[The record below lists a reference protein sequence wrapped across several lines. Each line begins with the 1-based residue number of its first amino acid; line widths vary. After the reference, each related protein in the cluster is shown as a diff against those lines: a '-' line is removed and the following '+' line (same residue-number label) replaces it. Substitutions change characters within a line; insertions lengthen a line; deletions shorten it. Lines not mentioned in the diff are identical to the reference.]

1 MPQHTA
7 DTDDD
12 DVDRKRL
19 VRLMILIGIV
29 LIVVIEGVTF
39 AGLLGDILLGDNGSG
54 EGDPG
59 TAIDTATPAADR
71 VGVGDEL
78 LAETPQ
84 RETVRSASVMAR
96 DDGWVF
102 QLTLAINN
110 TANSDYQ
117 FRFETV
123 ETTGGQRV
131 DGSGSVVVPAGQS
144 DTVTGRWVLPESER
158 PEAVTVVGVQL
169 ANETTVT
176 ETVAVDRI
184 PVQYQ

>member
-1 MPQHTA
+1 VSRHTA
-7 DTDDD
+7 DADSG

-39 AGLLGDILLGDNGSG
+39 AGLLGDALLGGNGDG
-54 EGDPG
+54 NGGAG
-59 TAIDTATPAADR
+59 TATDTATPATDR

-84 RETVRSASVMAR
+84 RETVRAASVTAR

-110 TANSDYQ
+110 TADSDYQ

-123 ETTGGQRV
+123 ETTGGQQV
-131 DGSGSVVVPAGQS
+131 DGSGSIVVPAGES

-158 PEAVTVVGVQL
+158 PDAVTVVGVQL

-176 ETVAVDRI
+176 ETVAIERI